1 MSRNQKQDKTKLIA
15 ELRKTPIVQVACE
28 RTGVPRTT
36 FYRWTRHDP
45 QFAEACE
52 AAMEESSGMI
62 NDMAESQLIAAIKEK
77 NMSAIIFWLKH
88 NHRNYETRV
97 KVDARLQREPEEL
110 TPEQAELV
118 EKALQHAGLLMPT
131 TEEPPDGNDGSQR
144 TGF

>member
-45 QFAEACE
+45 QFAEGCE

-62 NDMAESQLIAAIKEK
+62 NDMAESQLIAAIKDK
-77 NMSAIIFWLKH
+77 NMSSITFWLKH

-97 KVDARLQREPEEL
+97 KVDARVRPEPEEL
-110 TPEQAELV
+110 TPEQAALV
-118 EKALQHAGLLMPT
+118 EKALQHAGLLMPPV
-131 TEEPPDGNDGSQR
+131 TEASDGDQ
-144 TGF
+144 